1 MGWSLLPLPF
11 LQTKVGQRRTEE
23 KKIVLAIADICGLIT
38 VTLFLSDRD
47 NRELVYLYL
56 SAFYRKNVRER
67 ERETDRQTDRD
78 RKRKPQRE
86 RGRDGRRET
95 SSITTSSTTCGA
107 WNLPNDVGFQDG

>member
-1 MGWSLLPLPF
+1 MPLPF

-67 ERETDRQTDRD
+67 ERETDRQTETGSGS
-78 RKRKPQRE
+78 QRE
-86 RGRDGRRET
+86 REGGTDGGRLRR
-95 SSITTSSTTCGA
+95 
-107 WNLPNDVGFQDG
+107 